1 MERNYKPI
9 VEIQI
14 GFAYFIARKLTFTEP
29 IFIAKLLANPSSD
42 FLHHT
47 RSDWLPCHPSHTIGG
62 IRDRRFQFLL
72 YGQTSGQECVLQRA
86 TSAIEDDMRRRPSR
100 SIRCMPHCRRLF
112 SACFSAAAPC
122 EKSKQGLTPT

>member
-1 MERNYKPI
+1 MERNYEPI

-47 RSDWLPCHPSHTIGG
+47 RY
-62 IRDRRFQFLL
+62 LL
-72 YGQTSGQECVLQRA
+72 VGCITVAACS
-86 TSAIEDDMRRRPSR
+86 SR
-100 SIRCMPHCRRLF
+100 
-112 SACFSAAAPC
+112 
-122 EKSKQGLTPT
+122 